1 MNLLQPLLSILPVT
15 KTLKAP
21 AGTFRAVRVNLSTQ
35 AQFLALMGFKP
46 ESRSARRPPAHLPA
60 GVI

>member
-15 KTLKAP
+15 KTPKVP
-21 AGTFRAVRVNLSTQ
+21 AGTFRAVRESLSTQ
-35 AQFLALMGFKP
+35 AQFLALMGFKS
-46 ESRSARRPPAHLPA
+46 EARSARRSPARLPA